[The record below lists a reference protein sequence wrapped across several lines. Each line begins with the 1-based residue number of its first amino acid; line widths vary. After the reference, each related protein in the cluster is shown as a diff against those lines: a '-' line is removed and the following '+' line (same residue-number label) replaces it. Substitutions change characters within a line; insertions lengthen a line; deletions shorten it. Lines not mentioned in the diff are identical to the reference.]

1 MSGIDEELLRRA
13 LDAAPIGVVLVDAVD
28 PANPVVYANGA
39 FESLSGFPAAELI
52 GRNLRMLQVGD
63 RDQDARHRLREALE
77 RREPC
82 RVLMRNCRKDGTLFW
97 NDITVVPLHDANGA
111 LRYYAGYHRD
121 ASERL
126 KSQPPIAREPSPAA
140 PPPAAPREDRLT
152 GLFTQASFET
162 SLKREWAIALRDR
175 QSIAAFC
182 IDIDDLDAYN
192 ATFGRAAGDSAIRRV
207 AHCIAGCLRRASDVV
222 ARGDGGSMQ
231 AFAPG
236 VAAEQAMRIAQTM
249 TERVRD
255 LRIHHPRSSVLRY
268 MSVSVGSAA
277 AVPESTEGEPASLL
291 QKAHG
296 QLLAAKQG
304 GRNRAS

>member
-1 MSGIDEELLRRA
+1 MSAIDEGLFRRA
-13 LDAAPIGVVLVDAVD
+13 LEAAPIGVVLVDAAD
-28 PANPVVYANGA
+28 PAHPVLYANRA
-39 FESLSGFPAAELI
+39 FEALCGFPAAELI

-97 NDITVVPLHDANGA
+97 NDITVIPLHDANGG
-111 LRYYAGYHRD
+111 LRYYAGYYRD

-126 KSQPPIAREPSPAA
+126 KSQSQGTRD
-140 PPPAAPREDRLT
+140 PPPAAPAPAAAREDRLT
-152 GLFTQASFET
+152 GLYTQAAFEAL
-162 SLKREWAIALRDR
+162 LKREWAVAQRER
-175 QSIAAFC
+175 RSIAAFC
-182 IDIDDLDAYN
+182 IDIDALDAYN

-207 AHCIAGCLRRASDVV
+207 GHCIAGCLRRASDVV
-222 ARGDGGSMQ
+222 ARGDGGSMR

-277 AVPESTEGEPASLL
+277 VVPESSEQQPASLL
-291 QKAHG
+291 QRAQG
-296 QLLAAKQG
+296 QLTVAKQG